1 MGSRGQTSGGTGYT
15 PSGSGMLV
23 LQQHQQFGSGGTFA
37 DVLSSSYGLTL
48 PEYGGDDNPLSDA
61 NMAAI
66 GEAANQCLSTSFNN
80 SNSPGGVNT
89 GQPSPAGSSHYEAQ
103 HSPFGEMGVPAQE
116 FHAEFITHPINY
128 PSGGVSP
135 PLDPVTPTS
144 GAPMSPSNTL
154 PSFIDT
160 YTPAVVTTIEPRP
173 FGAEAEYE
181 NRIRQLQQ
189 QKHAGQN
196 HNHHHQHPTQQQM
209 TVRFHLKTEVPD
221 SHHQPFAQHVFVG

>member
-1 MGSRGQTSGGTGYT
+1 
-15 PSGSGMLV
+15 
-23 LQQHQQFGSGGTFA
+23 
-37 DVLSSSYGLTL
+37 
-48 PEYGGDDNPLSDA
+48 
-61 NMAAI
+61 MAAI
-66 GEAANQCLSTSFNN
+66 GEATNQCLSTSFNN

-103 HSPFGEMGVPAQE
+103 HSPFGEMGVTTQE

-135 PLDPVTPTS
+135 PLAPVTPTS
-144 GAPMSPSNTL
+144 GTAGSPGQSPSPSSAAPMSPSNTL

-189 QKHAGQN
+189 QKQQQ
-196 HNHHHQHPTQQQM
+196 HQTSQQQM
-209 TVRFHLKTEVPD
+209 TVKFHLKTEIPD
-221 SHHQPFAQHVFVG
+221 SHHQPFAQPGRRVSQAGRHVLARDAKVH